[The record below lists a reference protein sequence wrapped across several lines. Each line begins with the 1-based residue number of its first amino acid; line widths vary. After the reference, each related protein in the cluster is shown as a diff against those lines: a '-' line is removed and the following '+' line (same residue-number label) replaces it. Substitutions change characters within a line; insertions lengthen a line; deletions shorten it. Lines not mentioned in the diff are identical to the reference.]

1 MKDRQGIVKKE
12 AAVSISLQCKLLSLH
27 RSGLYYKAQCEGDE
41 NLNLMRLMDEH
52 FLKYPF
58 KGVRKMTVWLKGEGY
73 HVNRKRVG
81 RLYKLMGLQ
90 TIYRKPWLSWPD
102 KKNRVYPYLL
112 KGLPIVRPN
121 QVWAADITYVP
132 MKKGF
137 LYLMAIIDLHSRYV
151 IAWSVSNSMDAE
163 WCSEVLR
170 EAIIRHGRPEI
181 FNTDQG
187 SQFTSDAFTGILKE
201 HEIRISMDGKGRA
214 LDNIFVERLWRTV
227 KYEHVYLNPA
237 LDGVELY
244 HGLEEYFAF
253 YNCSR
258 HHQSLGYRTPEQVY
272 MDSNPTVLKVA

>member
-1 MKDRQGIVKKE
+1 MERKTIVAPDMALSMSRQC
-12 AAVSISLQCKLLSLH
+12 QLLNLH
-27 RSGLYYKAQCEGDE
+27 RSGLYYRAKGESEQ

-73 HVNRKRVG
+73 QVNRKRVG

-102 KKNRVYPYLL
+102 KRNKVYPYLL

-132 MKKGF
+132 MRKGF

-170 EAIIRHGRPEI
+170 EAILRHGKPEI

-214 LDNIFVERLWRTV
+214 LDNIFIERLWRTV

-244 HGLEEYFAF
+244 RGLEEYFGFF

-272 MDSNPTVLKVA
+272 TDSKEAVLKAA